1 MSSVDAIKVILQK
14 LMIEVS
20 TLSDSDLMK
29 IADGTHD
36 LSIKITRKKLSN
48 NENNSISSERLDNLI
63 NELKNCESRESG
75 INLLTENFKNKKELE
90 YFAKKLDIMILKQDR
105 IYVIK
110 DKIIEATIGALLRSN
125 AIQGKKYNKAKQL
138 TKYMS
143 RFLLRKM

>member
-48 NENNSISSERLDNLI
+48 NKNNSISSERLDNLI

-105 IYVIK
+105 IDVIK

-125 AIQGKKYNKAKQL
+125 AIQGKKI
-138 TKYMS
+138 
-143 RFLLRKM
+143 

>member
-75 INLLTENFKNKKELE
+75 INLLTENFKNKKNLN
-90 YFAKKLDIMILKQDR
+90 ILQK
-105 IYVIK
+105 
-110 DKIIEATIGALLRSN
+110 N
-125 AIQGKKYNKAKQL
+125 
-138 TKYMS
+138 
-143 RFLLRKM
+143 

>member
-1 MSSVDAIKVILQK
+1 MSSVDTIKVILQK

-29 IADGTHD
+29 ITDGTHD

-48 NENNSISSERLDNLI
+48 NENNSISSEKLDNLI
-63 NELKNCESRESG
+63 DELKKCESRESG

-105 IYVIK
+105 IDVIK

-125 AIQGKKYNKAKQL
+125 AIQGKKI
-138 TKYMS
+138 
-143 RFLLRKM
+143 

>member
-105 IYVIK
+105 IDVIK

-125 AIQGKKYNKAKQL
+125 AIQGKKI
-138 TKYMS
+138 
-143 RFLLRKM
+143 